1 MWTGEERSELCKKMR
16 KENGSTYRAKGE
28 RERRNEEGEGRE
40 GDQ

>member
-28 RERRNEEGEGRE
+28 RERRNEEGRE
-40 GDQ
+40 G